1 MDEVISEIKK
11 NGWLLGSCRNRQ
23 LPFSLNAKCK
33 SKNANWKLQTA
44 NSKMQIA
51 NWKMKNSNWKMI
63 FMICSGTT
71 SPLHCVTTLSCYRFI
86 RIKWFSSLLLYYDK
100 GISLYY
106 SIIVSLYYNKVISLF
121 HYSMITLYNFT
132 YFSL

>member
-1 MDEVISEIKK
+1 MSLFPKLKRTIDHLEAVITDSF
-11 NGWLLGSCRNRQ
+11 L
-23 LPFSLNAKCK
+23 FCK
-33 SKNANWKLQTA
+33 MQNANP
-44 NSKMQIA
+44 KMQIE
-51 NWKMKNSNWKMI
+51 NCKLQIQKCKLQIEKWKIQTVKWF

-100 GISLYY
+100 EISLYY
-106 SIIVSLYYNKVISLF
+106 SIIVSLYYNKVISLV
-121 HYSMITLYNFT
+121 HYSMITIYNFT